1 MAVLNE
7 NLINTQHNIKVRPG
21 VFFVPQSMSF
31 RVWTPC
37 CVILILPIRSHNLF
51 MASLHELENERYVP
65 LYSLKFEF
73 QYGLPG
79 KRKIFNFEYES

>member
-31 RVWTPC
+31 RVQTPC
-37 CVILILPIRSHNLF
+37 CVILILPIRSHNLI
-51 MASLHELENERYVP
+51 MASLHILENEKYVP
-65 LYSLKFEF
+65 FYSLKFEF
-73 QYGLPG
+73 QHGLPG
-79 KRKIFNFEYES
+79 KPEIFNLEYES